1 MSEPSRSKRRCLDMP
16 WKPIVV
22 GVDASPEAADAA
34 VFAVAVADRA
44 ETSCHLVHAT
54 AEAGHAPRRDSYPY
68 TRRYEQ
74 ASVQVGAAL
83 GKRVPAAVLEKLT
96 VHRGKPAAVLNEAVA
111 ALGAE
116 LVVLGGKHH
125 STLGRWLGGST
136 SVDVARTTPVPLLVT
151 VGAPAI
157 RRVLLALDP
166 SAAARPAVA
175 AAERYATLFGAELRV
190 LSVVEPL
197 AVLPEVPQQDMTDYY
212 RRWEEA
218 LARDVWPL
226 IRAPGVGTV
235 VRHGGALET
244 ILREAAEW
252 GADLVVVASHG
263 KGPVKRMLV
272 GSVTEGLINHLPTSL
287 LVVPAGAA
295 AVEPEARELTTVN
308 EEET

>member
-1 MSEPSRSKRRCLDMP
+1 MTKRRSPGMP

-34 VFAVAVADRA
+34 VFAVAAAQRA

-54 AEAGHAPRRDSYPY
+54 LASGRASRRDSYPY
-68 TRRYEQ
+68 TRLYEQ
-74 ASVQVGAAL
+74 ASVQLGAAL
-83 GKRVPAAVLEKLT
+83 GNRVPKKVLEGLT
-96 VHRGKPAAVLNEAVA
+96 VHRGKPAAVLNESAA

-125 STLGRWLGGST
+125 SALGRWLGGST
-136 SVDVARTTPVPLLVT
+136 SVAVARTASVPVLVT

-175 AAERYATLFGAELRV
+175 AAERYTALFGARLRA
-190 LSVVEPL
+190 LSVVEPP
-197 AVLPEVPQQDMTDYY
+197 AVLPEVPQQDTTDYY
-212 RRWEEA
+212 RRWEET

-226 IRAPGVGTV
+226 IRAPGVDTL
-235 VRHGGALET
+235 VRHGTALQT
-244 ILREAAEW
+244 ILSEVVAW
-252 GADLVVVASHG
+252 SADLVVVATHG
-263 KGPVKRMLV
+263 KGPVTRMLV

-295 AVEPEARELTTVN
+295 LVEPDVAELITVKH

>member
-1 MSEPSRSKRRCLDMP
+1 MTKRRSPGMP

-34 VFAVAVADRA
+34 VFAVAAAQRA

-54 AEAGHAPRRDSYPY
+54 LASGRASRRDSYPY
-68 TRRYEQ
+68 TRLYEQ
-74 ASVQVGAAL
+74 ASVQLGAAV
-83 GKRVPAAVLEKLT
+83 GNRVPKKVLEGLT
-96 VHRGKPAAVLNEAVA
+96 VHRGKPAAVLNEAAA

-136 SVDVARTTPVPLLVT
+136 SVAVARTASVPVLVT

-157 RRVLLALDP
+157 RRVLLAVDP
-166 SAAARPAVA
+166 SAAAHPAVA
-175 AAERYATLFGAELRV
+175 AAERYAALFGAKLRA
-190 LSVVEPL
+190 LSVVEPP
-197 AVLPEVPQQDMTDYY
+197 AVLPEVPQQDTSDHY
-212 RRWEEA
+212 RQWEET

-226 IRAPGVGTV
+226 IRAPGVDTF
-235 VRHGGALET
+235 VRHGTALQT
-244 ILREAAEW
+244 ILSGAGAW
-252 GADLVVVASHG
+252 SADLLVVAPHRE
-263 KGPVKRMLV
+263 GPGTRMLV
-272 GSVTEGLINHLPTSL
+272 GSVTEGLINHLPSLL

-295 AVEPEARELTTVN
+295 LLEPDAAELITVKH

>member
-1 MSEPSRSKRRCLDMP
+1 MS

-22 GVDASPEAADAA
+22 GVDVSPEAADAA
-34 VFAVAVADRA
+34 LFAVAAAKRA
-44 ETSCHLVHAT
+44 ETSYHLVHAT
-54 AEAGHAPRRDSYPY
+54 SGHASRRGSYPY
-68 TRRYEQ
+68 TRLYVE
-74 ASVQVGAAL
+74 ASAQLDAAL
-83 GKRVPAAVLEKLT
+83 GSRVPKTVLEGLT
-96 VHRGKPAAVLNEAVA
+96 VHRGKPAAVLTEAVA

-136 SVDVARTTPVPLLVT
+136 SVAVARTAAVPVLVT

-175 AAERYATLFGAELRV
+175 AAERYAALFGARLRA
-190 LSVVEPL
+190 LSVVEPP
-197 AVLPEVPQQDMTDYY
+197 AVLPEVPQQDTTDYY

-235 VRHGGALET
+235 VRHGTALET
-244 ILREAAEW
+244 ILREAADW
-252 GADLVVVASHG
+252 RADLVVVASHG
-263 KGPVKRMLV
+263 KGDRKSTRLNSSH
-272 GSVTEGLINHLPTSL
+272 GYISY
-287 LVVPAGAA
+287 
-295 AVEPEARELTTVN
+295 AVFCLKKKKN
-308 EEET
+308 